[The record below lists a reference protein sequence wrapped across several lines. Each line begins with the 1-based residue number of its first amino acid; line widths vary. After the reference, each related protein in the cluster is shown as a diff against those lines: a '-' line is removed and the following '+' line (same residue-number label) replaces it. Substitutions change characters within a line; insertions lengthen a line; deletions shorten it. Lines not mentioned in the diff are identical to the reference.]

1 MQKFLTI
8 LKISVFSVLF
18 MSCSTYYLSSYYED
32 DGIYVSTDR
41 GTNYEGVFDNYAQV
55 SLDDFT
61 SSDNGNLPWGAKPD
75 SREIVN
81 NFFPSFGRFY
91 YNPFFHDMSF
101 NPFFTNNGLFINYG
115 FSSYPFFYES
125 YRYGLGYPFYP
136 RPIDYYLNPY
146 SYFIGNYYWYYF
158 RNSRMYPW
166 YYGGMYDSRVY
177 ERSYANTSDP
187 AIINQT
193 PTISN
198 SASRRGEKT
207 SSSENSRST
216 NSNGVRVSSIYSRLG
231 SYGGVYI
238 DRTGINNDRMN
249 TTPNLRQLKQNN
261 LIGVYRSGSG
271 YSRSINSTSSI
282 PNLSAIKNDVVRETY
297 QRIRSINPSQRG
309 STFQGR
315 SFNNDTGRFQA
326 SPNYY
331 NSNSRRSGNS
341 SFSSSRSS
349 GGSNFSSGS
358 SSGGTRG
365 SAGGASA
372 GGARGGGGKIQ

>member
-1 MQKFLTI
+1 
-8 LKISVFSVLF
+8 
-18 MSCSTYYLSSYYED
+18 
-32 DGIYVSTDR
+32 
-41 GTNYEGVFDNYAQV
+41 
-55 SLDDFT
+55 
-61 SSDNGNLPWGAKPD
+61 
-75 SREIVN
+75 
-81 NFFPSFGRFY
+81 
-91 YNPFFHDMSF
+91 
-101 NPFFTNNGLFINYG
+101 
-115 FSSYPFFYES
+115 
-125 YRYGLGYPFYP
+125 
-136 RPIDYYLNPY
+136 
-146 SYFIGNYYWYYF
+146 
-158 RNSRMYPW
+158 MYPW
-166 YYGGMYDSRVY
+166 YYGGMYDSRAY
-177 ERSYANTSDP
+177 KSSIANTSDP

-238 DRTGINNDRMN
+238 DRTGINNDRAN
-249 TTPNLRQLKQNN
+249 TPNLRQLKQNN

-271 YSRSINSTSSI
+271 YSRSTNSTSSI

-309 STFQGR
+309 SAFQGR

-358 SSGGTRG
+358 SSGGARG

>member
-1 MQKFLTI
+1 
-8 LKISVFSVLF
+8 
-18 MSCSTYYLSSYYED
+18 
-32 DGIYVSTDR
+32 
-41 GTNYEGVFDNYAQV
+41 
-55 SLDDFT
+55 
-61 SSDNGNLPWGAKPD
+61 
-75 SREIVN
+75 
-81 NFFPSFGRFY
+81 
-91 YNPFFHDMSF
+91 MSF
-101 NPFFTNNGLFINYG
+101 NPFFSNNGLFINYG
-115 FSSYPFFYES
+115 FSSYPFFYDS
-125 YRYGLGYPFYP
+125 YRFGLGYPFYP
-136 RPIDYYLNPY
+136 SPIDYYLNPY

-261 LIGVYRSGSG
+261 LIGVYRSGSA
-271 YSRSINSTSSI
+271 YSRSTNSTSSI

-315 SFNNDTGRFQA
+315 SFNNDSGRFQA
-326 SPNYY
+326 SPNYF
-331 NSNSRRSGNS
+331 NSNSRRSSGNS
-341 SFSSSRSS
+341 SYSSSRSS

-358 SSGGTRG
+358 SSSGGGGG
-365 SAGGASA
+365 SRASA
-372 GGARGGGGKIQ
+372 GGSRGGGGKIQ

>member
-1 MQKFLTI
+1 MQKFFTI

-91 YNPFFHDMSF
+91 YNPFFYD
-101 NPFFTNNGLFINYG
+101 
-115 FSSYPFFYES
+115 S
-125 YRYGLGYPFYP
+125 YRFGRGYPFYP
-136 RPIDYYLNPY
+136 SPIDYYLNPN

-187 AIINQT
+187 QIINQT
-193 PTISN
+193 PTISK
-198 SASRRGEKT
+198 SASRRGEKV

-249 TTPNLRQLKQNN
+249 TPNLRQLRQNN
-261 LIGVYRSGSG
+261 LIGVYRSGSA
-271 YSRSINSTSSI
+271 YSRSTNSTSSI
-282 PNLSAIKNDVVRETY
+282 PNLSEIKNDVVRKTY

-315 SFNNDTGRFQA
+315 SFNNDSGRFQA
-326 SPNYY
+326 SPNYF
-331 NSNSRRSGNS
+331 NSNSRRSSGNS
-341 SFSSSRSS
+341 SYSSSRSS

-358 SSGGTRG
+358 SSTGGGGG
-365 SAGGASA
+365 SRASA
-372 GGARGGGGKIQ
+372 GRSRGGGGKIQ